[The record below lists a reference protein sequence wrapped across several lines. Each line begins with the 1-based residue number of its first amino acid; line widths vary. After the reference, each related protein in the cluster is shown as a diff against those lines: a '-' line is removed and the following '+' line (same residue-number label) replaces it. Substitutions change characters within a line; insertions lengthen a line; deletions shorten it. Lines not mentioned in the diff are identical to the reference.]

1 VIISKLN
8 REIQEQNWISVLAD
22 LFIVIIG
29 LFSGLQADS
38 WWQEYQKSLQEKTYL
53 VELQE
58 DFLINQGLF
67 ETALSESALVLGDM
81 VSLLGQAS
89 LESPALEVV
98 VLDEQLSSLQSMP
111 TFIPISRAYDNL
123 TSTSDLSLLSSRE
136 LKNSLADFYSFSKI
150 IELVQSTHEM
160 QLVNTF
166 QPYMAANTEYARVM
180 VSWQSEGEFELPEAV
195 EDSGILDLFATRE
208 FRNVI
213 VEKYYVT
220 SDIRGLHQSIEEINT
235 EILGLLKNEIE
246 NQ

>member
-1 VIISKLN
+1 MIINKLN

-38 WWQEYQKSLQEKTYL
+38 WWQEYQESLQEKTYL
-53 VELQE
+53 LELQE
-58 DFLINQGLF
+58 DFLNNQGLF
-67 ETALSESALVLGDM
+67 ESALSESALVLGDM
-81 VSLLGQAS
+81 VSLLEQAN
-89 LESPALEVV
+89 LESPVLEVG

-123 TSTSDLSLLSSRE
+123 SNTSDLSLLSSRE

-166 QPYMAANTEYARVM
+166 LPYMSANTEFARVM
-180 VSWQSEGEFELPEAV
+180 ISWQSEGEFELPEARA
-195 EDSGILDLFATRE
+195 DSDLLDLFPTRE
-208 FRNVI
+208 FRNIV
-213 VEKYYVT
+213 VEKYYAV
-220 SDIRGLHQSIEEINT
+220 SDIRALHQSIEEINI
-235 EILGLLKNEIE
+235 EILELLKGEIE
-246 NQ
+246 SQ

>member
-1 VIISKLN
+1 
-8 REIQEQNWISVLAD
+8 
-22 LFIVIIG
+22 
-29 LFSGLQADS
+29 
-38 WWQEYQKSLQEKTYL
+38 
-53 VELQE
+53 
-58 DFLINQGLF
+58 
-67 ETALSESALVLGDM
+67 
-81 VSLLGQAS
+81 
-89 LESPALEVV
+89 
-98 VLDEQLSSLQSMP
+98 
-111 TFIPISRAYDNL
+111 
-123 TSTSDLSLLSSRE
+123 
-136 LKNSLADFYSFSKI
+136 LADFYSFSKI